1 MKPKTALQPSSPR
14 VGTISS
20 VWNLVQG
27 HQVELALFLV
37 LWFTFGLAINSRNQ
51 FAFTLQQ
58 AGVEAIV
65 ERRQFSLEGSSTP
78 QLQLHIYYDGEKPMS
93 DAFIR
98 DGRQYAAKQPGQA
111 ILGAMV
117 YSVLRLFGLSYAQ
130 HYLLTSA
137 LVTFF
142 TTSLALSAA
151 ALAVFAIVREIT
163 TDSFCWPIAC
173 ALTYG
178 LATTAFV
185 YSGVSL
191 HDPIASSF
199 LVIAFYLL
207 VLISHRQLSSGR
219 AKVLAL
225 LSGVLIGLTLTTS
238 MLPFL
243 MACGLCLYVLSLRR
257 WDLSMFAFCGVITGL
272 LPLLVYDT
280 ICFGNPFLLANVAGG
295 YSDTFWEFQLSNFV
309 NKVRFYS
316 WEITNYVPV
325 VWAGLFGLAFLPRE
339 FRREQVAMSG
349 LLVALAIQVL
359 NIDSQGGCQYGP
371 RYLVPAMP
379 YACIGIAGL
388 HFLRKRGVR
397 IVAQSAAIGLA
408 IASFFISAAG
418 AIHGA
423 MYCQTQVYALG
434 PAITAIRQGAW
445 RDLPLAAWLAIPWL
459 ASLLMFVYAI
469 RRYNKPV
476 AVALGEVLPATSA

>member
-1 MKPKTALQPSSPR
+1 MNSKAELRSSSPR
-14 VGTISS
+14 PGIISS
-20 VWNLVQG
+20 AWILVRG
-27 HQVELALFLV
+27 HRVELALFLC

-51 FAFTLQQ
+51 FSFTLQQ

-78 QLQLHIYYDGEKPMS
+78 QLQLHIYYDGDKPIS

-98 DGRQYAAKQPGQA
+98 DGRQYAAKQPGQSM
-111 ILGAMV
+111 LGAMI
-117 YSVLRLFGLSYAQ
+117 YSVLRLFGLTYAQ

-142 TTSLALSAA
+142 TTSFALSAA

-163 TDSFCWPIAC
+163 SDLFRWPIAC

-185 YSGVSL
+185 YSGISL

-199 LVIAFYLL
+199 LVVAFNLL
-207 VLISHRQLSSGR
+207 VLISRRKLSRER
-219 AKVLAL
+219 AKVLSV

-243 MACGLCLYVLSLRR
+243 MACCLCLFVLSLRR
-257 WDLSMFAFCGVITGL
+257 WDLSMFAFFGVIAGL
-272 LPLLVYDT
+272 LPLFVYNT
-280 ICFGNPFLLANVAGG
+280 ICFGNPLLLANVAGG
-295 YSDTFWEFQLSNFV
+295 YTDTFLQFRLSNFI
-309 NKVRFYS
+309 NKARFYS
-316 WEITNYVPV
+316 WEITSYVPI
-325 VWAGLFGLAFLPRE
+325 VWAGVFGLALLPRE
-339 FRREQVAMSG
+339 FRREQLAMAG
-349 LLVALAIQVL
+349 LLVALAMQVL

-379 YACIGIAGL
+379 YACVGIAGF
-388 HFLRKRGVR
+388 HFLRHGIVR
-397 IVAQSAAIGLA
+397 ILAQSAAIGLA
-408 IASFFISAAG
+408 IASFFISAIG

-423 MYCQTQVYALG
+423 MYCDTQAYALG
-434 PAITAIRQGAW
+434 PALTAIRQGAW
-445 RDLPLAAWLAIPWL
+445 RDLPLAPWLALPWF
-459 ASLLMFVYAI
+459 ASLLMLIYAI
-469 RRYNKPV
+469 RRHNQPRKQTR
-476 AVALGEVLPATSA
+476 AADG